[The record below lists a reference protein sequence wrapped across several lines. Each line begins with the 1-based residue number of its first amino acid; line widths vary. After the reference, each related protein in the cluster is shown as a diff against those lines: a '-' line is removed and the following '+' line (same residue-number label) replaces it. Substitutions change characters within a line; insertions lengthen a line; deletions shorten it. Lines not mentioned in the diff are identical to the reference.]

1 MFEQLLTITQNTFVE
16 SIRQPVYVVLVLIG
30 SLALVLAPSLA
41 AYTLDDDNRML
52 IDMGLST
59 LLLMGLLLAAFTA
72 TGVIA
77 KELDNKTVL
86 TVVSKP
92 VAKPVF
98 ILGKYLGVA
107 GAIALAFWVLTIV
120 FLFTERHGVMQTA
133 RDDFDGPVLLL
144 GCLALV
150 ISLSIATFGNY
161 MYGWPFTSTFMVFIG
176 GLLTLAWGLVLVLGK
191 GFVFQSPLTDLE
203 PQLMAAILMVF
214 EAVLILTA
222 VAVATSTR
230 AGQIMTLLVCLGVMF
245 LCLNTGFAFGRFA
258 EDNTLAAGL
267 FYLLPNFQFLWMSDA
282 LHQGHEVPAR
292 HLALVTG
299 YTAVYVVSL
308 LGVAVALFQTRDVS

>member
-1 MFEQLLTITQNTFVE
+1 MFEQLLTITRNTFVE
-16 SIRQPVYVVLVLIG
+16 SIRQPVYVVLVLAG
-30 SLALVLAPSLA
+30 SLALVLSPSLA

-92 VAKPVF
+92 VPKPLF
-98 ILGKYLGVA
+98 IVGKYLGVA
-107 GAIALAFWVLTIV
+107 GAIALAFWVLTVV
-120 FLFTERHGVMQTA
+120 FLLTERHGVMQTA
-133 RDDFDGPVLLL
+133 RDHFDGPVLLL
-144 GCLALV
+144 GFVALV
-150 ISLSIATFGNY
+150 VALTIATLGNY
-161 MYGWPFTSTFMVFIG
+161 LYNWAFASTFMVLIG
-176 GLLTLAWGLVLVLGK
+176 ALLTLAWLLVLVLGK
-191 GFVFQSPLTDLE
+191 GFVLQSPATDFE
-203 PQLMAAILMVF
+203 PQLMAAILLVF

-230 AGQIMTLLVCLGVMF
+230 AGQIMTLVVCLGVMF

-258 EDNTLAAGL
+258 EDSVIAAGL
-267 FYLLPNFQFLWMSDA
+267 YFLLPNLQFLWMSDA
-282 LHQGHEVPAR
+282 LHQGHEVPLS
-292 HLALVTG
+292 HLLLVTG
-299 YTAVYVVSL
+299 YTGVYVLCL
-308 LGVAVALFQTRDVS
+308 LAVAVALFQTRDVS